1 MHWLSRRFE
10 SLPLRVR
17 FFIAPSLGLVCAVLM
32 VLALALESERQN
44 VLLQHLTREELP
56 ALEML
61 TSVSNTLARNHTDLF
76 SLLHDANEQLDEA
89 QLYERAKAQIEVMR
103 HLSEQFDQAL
113 GQPFLG
119 DNKQLRITELHQS
132 LLDST
137 RAYVTR
143 AISAIELSTI
153 NLNLASRELVAV
165 NSSFIRISEQFL
177 QLQEQARD
185 ELGASIRQSAEQN
198 RKRVLWLS
206 LAALLL
212 GIVVLL
218 LTLRLTRQL
227 TRTLERHVLSLT
239 QLEREAGGDVVRL
252 GRTGVLEAMANAIA
266 AFRETLDKLK
276 HSEASLRQANSS
288 LQQAHDELEQRVQER
303 TLELRETQSKLVA
316 SARQAGMAEIATN
329 VLHNVG
335 NVLNSVNISAGLIS
349 HKVLDSKDQW
359 LAKTVQLINEHAAD
373 LGDFITRDEKGK
385 LLPGYLNHLVEAL
398 AAEKRS
404 IVEELGRLTNSVDHI
419 KNIVAT
425 QQSYAGGSSIVEPLQ
440 VTDLLEEALHMHT
453 GTLTRHRITV
463 VKEYGEVP
471 VLLLD
476 RHKVLLILINLIS
489 NAKHAMAHLVDRS
502 REMTLS
508 VDIDESNLRIRVKDV
523 GEGIAPE
530 NLTRMFAHGFTTRKD
545 GHGFGLHSSVLA
557 AMEMDGSLEAHSEGL
572 DKGALFTLEL
582 PLKPAVGGL

>member
-1 MHWLSRRFE
+1 
-10 SLPLRVR
+10 
-17 FFIAPSLGLVCAVLM
+17 M

-119 DNKQLRITELHQS
+119 DNKQLRIAELHQS

-508 VDIDESNLRIRVKDV
+508 VDIDENNLRIRVKDV

>member
-1 MHWLSRRFE
+1 
-10 SLPLRVR
+10 
-17 FFIAPSLGLVCAVLM
+17 
-32 VLALALESERQN
+32 
-44 VLLQHLTREELP
+44 
-56 ALEML
+56 
-61 TSVSNTLARNHTDLF
+61 
-76 SLLHDANEQLDEA
+76 
-89 QLYERAKAQIEVMR
+89 
-103 HLSEQFDQAL
+103 
-113 GQPFLG
+113 
-119 DNKQLRITELHQS
+119 
-132 LLDST
+132 
-137 RAYVTR
+137 
-143 AISAIELSTI
+143 
-153 NLNLASRELVAV
+153 
-165 NSSFIRISEQFL
+165 
-177 QLQEQARD
+177 
-185 ELGASIRQSAEQN
+185 
-198 RKRVLWLS
+198 
-206 LAALLL
+206 
-212 GIVVLL
+212 
-218 LTLRLTRQL
+218 
-227 TRTLERHVLSLT
+227 
-239 QLEREAGGDVVRL
+239 
-252 GRTGVLEAMANAIA
+252 MANAIA

-489 NAKHAMAHLVDRS
+489 
-502 REMTLS
+502 
-508 VDIDESNLRIRVKDV
+508 
-523 GEGIAPE
+523 
-530 NLTRMFAHGFTTRKD
+530 
-545 GHGFGLHSSVLA
+545 
-557 AMEMDGSLEAHSEGL
+557 DGSFGRSIPRDDTERGHR
-572 DKGALFTLEL
+572 
-582 PLKPAVGGL
+582 

>member
-1 MHWLSRRFE
+1 
-10 SLPLRVR
+10 
-17 FFIAPSLGLVCAVLM
+17 M

-44 VLLQHLTREELP
+44 ILLQHLTREELP

-61 TSVSNTLARNHTDLF
+61 TRVSNTLARNHTGLF
-76 SLLHDANEQLDEA
+76 SLLHDAHEQLDEA
-89 QLYERAKAQIEVMR
+89 QLYERAKAHIEVMR
-103 HLSEQFDQAL
+103 HLSEQFDRAL
-113 GQPFLG
+113 GQPFLR
-119 DNKQLRITELHQS
+119 DNKQLQIAELHQS
-132 LLDST
+132 LLEST
-137 RAYVTR
+137 KAYVTR
-143 AISAIELSTI
+143 AISAIELSTV
-153 NLNLASRELVAV
+153 NLNLASRELIAV
-165 NSSFIRISEQFL
+165 NVSFIRISEQFL

-206 LAALLL
+206 LIALLL

-227 TRTLERHVLSLT
+227 TRTLESHVLSLT

-440 VTDLLEEALHMHT
+440 VTDLLEEALFMHV

-508 VDIDESNLRIRVKDV
+508 VDIDESKLRIRVKDV

-545 GHGFGLHSSVLA
+545 GHGFGLHSCVLA
-557 AMEMDGSLEAHSEGL
+557 AMEMDGSLVAHSEGQG
-572 DKGALFTLEL
+572 KGALFTLEL
-582 PLKPAVGGL
+582 PLKPAVGGP